1 MRIQIFLEAGLTPTA
16 VAELGQLAEGYGI
29 DTVWASSF
37 PARRDAFLCLSALAP
52 LSKTVRVGVVPVS
65 PYEIHPLR
73 LSDKLLTLNDM
84 ASGRASIVI
93 GGMGESIMRATGLKP
108 ERRVRAVQE
117 CVEILTG
124 ASADTELNYAGEL
137 YSAFAYQPTWAEGP
151 APRVYVGATGPTML
165 KMAGRVADG
174 VMMSDVPLVKM
185 PEVLANLEAGR
196 QQSTRGVSD
205 YRVNNFFAW
214 HIKKDREAAIA
225 EARRELVWR
234 GILKQWYTE
243 PFLGAED
250 AQFVEQHWEAFLQAF
265 LQRSSVIEGVPEHLI
280 DALVKHLTFTGG
292 IEDIDRVVAELSAF
306 AAAGLDEIT
315 LKIHDDPY
323 EAVHLIGKHLIPALD
338 A

>member
-1 MRIQIFLEAGLTPTA
+1 
-16 VAELGQLAEGYGI
+16 
-29 DTVWASSF
+29 
-37 PARRDAFLCLSALAP
+37 
-52 LSKTVRVGVVPVS
+52 
-65 PYEIHPLR
+65 
-73 LSDKLLTLNDM
+73 
-84 ASGRASIVI
+84 
-93 GGMGESIMRATGLKP
+93 
-108 ERRVRAVQE
+108 
-117 CVEILTG
+117 
-124 ASADTELNYAGEL
+124 
-137 YSAFAYQPTWAEGP
+137 
-151 APRVYVGATGPTML
+151 ML

-185 PEVLANLEAGR
+185 PEVLGNLEAGR
-196 QQSTRGVSD
+196 QQSTRAVND

-214 HIKKDREAAIA
+214 HIRKDREAAFA

-292 IEDIDRVVAELSAF
+292 IEDIDRVAEEINAF
-306 AAAGLDEIT
+306 ATAGLDEIT

-323 EAVHLIGKHLIPALD
+323 EAVHLIGKHLIPVLD
-338 A
+338 G